1 MLGFLPSRTQPAGIS
16 RGDSAGIRKGTG
28 HTTGPRTRASGQLP
42 STTGSQAFAG
52 FLPLAGR
59 SPFSTTCEERDLG
72 WQVSSP
78 DQEAMQHDG
87 RGVSFSLCRH
97 QLSEVPEDKTN
108 RIDND
113 ELSCSGILKDEKM

>member
-28 HTTGPRTRASGQLP
+28 HTTGQLP

-72 WQVSSP
+72 WQVSSAN
-78 DQEAMQHDG
+78 QEAMQHDG
-87 RGVSFSLCRH
+87 GGTSSSLCRH

-113 ELSCSGILKDEKM
+113 GLSCSGILEDEKM